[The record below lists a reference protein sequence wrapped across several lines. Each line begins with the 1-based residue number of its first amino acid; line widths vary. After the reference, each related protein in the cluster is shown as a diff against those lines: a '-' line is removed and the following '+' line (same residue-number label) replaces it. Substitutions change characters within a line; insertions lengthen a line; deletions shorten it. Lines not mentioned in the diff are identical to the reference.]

1 LWSPDYTIVGTRP
14 LPAPSWVAS
23 LSLAAAALVAAGGL
37 AGWARPAWIAAVLI
51 LAALGV
57 TSISS
62 CALGSRERVL
72 PPEPEIPAPVAVIPP
87 VDPALGELSA
97 AAEQLEAVLDELRTH
112 AVGAGLDARFD
123 ECANRLGD
131 VLRST
136 RGFAA
141 TIADSSSRL
150 NVLRSVM
157 FQILGQVS
165 ELGDISDRISAMVDA
180 IRKIA
185 AQTNLLALNATIE
198 AARAG
203 DAGRGFAVVAAE
215 VRKLADDSRAVTGSI
230 DEIVVEV
237 RELSEATI
245 EVASSASDEVES
257 AREHVDNLDGGLGTL
272 VADLEQAAQVLDS
285 ARLASQE
292 LSTAIAGKPSDS
304 KVMSI
309 VGSRHG

>member
-1 LWSPDYTIVGTRP
+1 MRTRQ
-14 LPAPSWVAS
+14 SSAS
-23 LSLAAAALVAAGGL
+23 SRAATLSLAAAALVAAGGL

-57 TSISS
+57 HGL
-62 CALGSRERVL
+62 ANRQGVAA
-72 PPEPEIPAPVAVIPP
+72 PEPEIPAPVVVIPP
-87 VDPALGELSA
+87 VDPALGELSPGAPAELRELTA
-97 AAEQLEAVLDELRTH
+97 AAEQLEAVLDELRGH
-112 AVGAGLDARFD
+112 AVSAGLDARFD

-136 RGFAA
+136 RGFAD

-150 NVLRSVM
+150 NILRSVM

-215 VRKLADDSRAVTGSI
+215 VRKLADDSRAATASI
-230 DEIVVEV
+230 DKIVVEV

-257 AREHVDNLDGGLGTL
+257 AREHVANLDGGLGTL
-272 VADLEQAAQVLDS
+272 VTDLEQAAHVLDS
-285 ARLASQE
+285 ARLASRH
-292 LSTAIAGKPSDS
+292 LSTAIAGKPGGTKVLS
-304 KVMSI
+304 KIGGM
-309 VGSRHG
+309 HG